1 MTSVT
6 KLTNLTSM
14 TNWKHS
20 VLALA
25 VAIGLGAA
33 TMVARAG
40 EPAATTAAGPQ
51 YDASGKLLRP
61 TDYREWIYVSSG
73 FGMSYGP
80 GGTDHPQ
87 FTNVF
92 VTPASWRYFQQHG
105 AWPDKTVF
113 ALEEYSSTS
122 HGSINK
128 SGHYQSSQA
137 GLVAEVKDESKGAD
151 RWAFYAFGGDTQAA
165 SVISRDNCL
174 ACHSKNGA
182 VDNTFVQ
189 FYPKLLAVAY
199 DKGTVRP
206 EVEIPL
212 SAERM
217 TKLVL
222 AQGWNSAAATIRAAQ
237 KQHPESEAFEDG
249 SIGQAVETLLAQ
261 KRYEDAVGL
270 LKFAAELYPTRAGV
284 AEGLSGVYEAMG
296 RKADAVAEASRAL
309 QLAASDKSLT
319 PEQRG
324 QLENQA
330 RQRIARLKQ

>member
-1 MTSVT
+1 MSSTRGF
-6 KLTNLTSM
+6 
-14 TNWKHS
+14 
-20 VLALA
+20 AIA
-25 VAIGLGAA
+25 GVAFAAGIAMIILGGVGRVHAGAA
-33 TMVARAG
+33 AG
-40 EPAATTAAGPQ
+40 TTAAGPQ

-61 TDYREWIYVSSG
+61 VDYREWIYVSSG

-105 AWPDKTVF
+105 TWPDKTVF

-137 GLVAEVKDESKGAD
+137 GLVAEVKDESQSAKGAD

-165 SVISRDNCL
+165 PVISRDNCL
-174 ACHSKNGA
+174 ACHSKNAA

-206 EVEIPL
+206 DIEIPL

-217 TKLVL
+217 AKQVLVR
-222 AQGWNSAAATIRAAQ
+222 GWAAAEPTIRAAH
-237 KQHPESEAFEDG
+237 KKHPESEAFEVDSFG
-249 SIGQAVETLLAQ
+249 EVVQALAGQ
-261 KRYEDAVGL
+261 KRFDDAVGI
-270 LKFAAELYPTRAGV
+270 LKFARELYPTHAGV
-284 AEGLSGVYEAMG
+284 ENDLSEIYEAMG
-296 RKADAVAEASRAL
+296 KKPEAMAAAERVLALAEKDAT
-309 QLAASDKSLT
+309 LT
-319 PEQRG
+319 SEHRG
-324 QLENQA
+324 QVVNQA
-330 RQRIARLKQ
+330 KERIARLKK